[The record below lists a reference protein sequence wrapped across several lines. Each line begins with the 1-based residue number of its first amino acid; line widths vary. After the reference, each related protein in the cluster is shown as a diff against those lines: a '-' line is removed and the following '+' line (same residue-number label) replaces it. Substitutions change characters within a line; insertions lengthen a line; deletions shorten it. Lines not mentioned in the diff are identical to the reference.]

1 MIETNVFQINSLLLL
16 RLRMRIIEYIY
27 LYIDVLIYYYYY
39 IINFDTIPIVVVL
52 KYDMTW
58 QLVGITQC
66 CQIHD
71 FIGSSIFTINKLANI
86 VNAKIIIWNTEQ
98 LLGSVIFEVATFET
112 SNIQIFNQETLKF
125 SNIIIHI

>member
-52 KYDMTW
+52 KYDMT
-58 QLVGITQC
+58 
-66 CQIHD
+66 
-71 FIGSSIFTINKLANI
+71 
-86 VNAKIIIWNTEQ
+86 
-98 LLGSVIFEVATFET
+98 
-112 SNIQIFNQETLKF
+112 
-125 SNIIIHI
+125 